1 MLESS
6 LIKLQ
11 TLKTVTLLKRDSST
25 GFFCESCE
33 IFRNI
38 LFYRASPVPVSSPN
52 SFRFSACK
60 FVKKETPEEMIF
72 VNSLGASS
80 DRIPLDDY
88 FLYLPVNFEKF
99 FRTQLLYSTSGKLPM
114 KQLFYDKNIM
124 FNRKKINN
132 RNTLAKYFT
141 WQKHSVIAK
150 FKILKGLKK
159 FKKI

>member
-1 MLESS
+1 MF
-6 LIKLQ
+6 
-11 TLKTVTLLKRDSST
+11 LKIIALKMFANFTGKHLCWWASFTEHLSGFQPVNLLKKRLRKRC
-25 GFFCESCE
+25 F
-33 IFRNI
+33 
-38 LFYRASPVPVSSPN
+38 
-52 SFRFSACK
+52 
-60 FVKKETPEEMIF
+60 FVK
-72 VNSLGASS
+72 SLGASS
-80 DRIPLDDY
+80 DRMPLDDY

>member
-1 MLESS
+1 MKVAKFLGTFCFTEH
-6 LIKLQ
+6 LQ
-11 TLKTVTLLKRDSST
+11 WQCPLLTVLGFQPVNLLKTRLRKRC
-25 GFFCESCE
+25 F
-33 IFRNI
+33 
-38 LFYRASPVPVSSPN
+38 
-52 SFRFSACK
+52 
-60 FVKKETPEEMIF
+60 F

-159 FKKI
+159 FLKI